1 MFCINCGTNIPD
13 NAQFCSSCGCQI
25 SNKSISP
32 ASTTA
37 NAIYQPSYNEVKEYL
52 SYAKKLETNRL
63 ELITTKNQLQNRIN
77 RLGFRQEFS
86 APTSDSAA
94 AFIAFGWKTFLIVLP
109 IGLIVAAIVS
119 NNGDIFANLLSIITI
134 VLIFFN
140 TELLIN
146 AGIALGCAIA
156 AGTLVGAVAAFFSS
170 FEHKKRCQE
179 YRKAV
184 AADNKRVENEQ
195 QQIGFLQTQQAEI
208 DRKIAEIESVMS
220 DFYSLNIIY
229 PKYRNLI
236 PIVTLYE
243 YFESG
248 RHTTL
253 SDAYNKYEDEL
264 LHKTIIEKLDVVIS
278 RLEQIRQNQNALYE
292 AILESNSIAERICQ
306 QSDTLIASNKMI
318 EKNTAL
324 AAYHSKIAADNSTIN
339 AYINISR
346 M

>member
-13 NAQFCSSCGCQI
+13 NAQFCSSCGYHI
-25 SNKSISP
+25 SNQNLSP
-32 ASTTA
+32 VSTTS
-37 NAIYQPSYNEVKEYL
+37 NFISQPSYNEVKEYL

-63 ELITTKNQLQNRIN
+63 ALITTKNQLQNRIN
-77 RLGFRQEFS
+77 QLGFRKEFS
-86 APTSDSAA
+86 APKSDSFESFKIFFIIAFVIVLLIGFVVAA
-94 AFIAFGWKTFLIVLP
+94 A
-109 IGLIVAAIVS
+109 VS
-119 NNGDIFANLLSIITI
+119 NDGDIFANLLSIITI

-146 AGIALGCAIA
+146 AGIALGCAVA
-156 AGTLVGAVAAFFSS
+156 AGLVVGIFTACISRSTYKQQCQKYKQAVD
-170 FEHKKRCQE
+170 
-179 YRKAV
+179 
-184 AADNKRVENEQ
+184 ADNKRVINEQ
-195 QQIGFLQTQQAEI
+195 RQIGFLQTQQAEI

-324 AAYHSKIAADNSTIN
+324 AAYHSKIAADNSAIN

>member
-1 MFCINCGTNIPD
+1 MYCINCGANLPD
-13 NAQFCSSCGCQI
+13 SAQFCASCGCQV
-25 SNKSISP
+25 SNKNISP

-37 NAIYQPSYNEVKEYL
+37 NVISQPSYNEVKEYL
-52 SYAKKLETNRL
+52 SYAKQLETNRL
-63 ELITTKNQLQNRIN
+63 ALITTKNQLQNRIN
-77 RLGFRQEFS
+77 RLGFYQEFT
-86 APTSDSAA
+86 APKSDSFESFKMFFIIAFVIVLLVGFVIAA
-94 AFIAFGWKTFLIVLP
+94 A
-109 IGLIVAAIVS
+109 VS
-119 NNGDIFANLLSIITI
+119 NDGDIFANLLSIITV
-134 VLIFFN
+134 VLVFFN

-146 AGIALGCAIA
+146 AGIALGCA
-156 AGTLVGAVAAFFSS
+156 VGAGLAVGIFAACISNS
-170 FEHKKRCQE
+170 TYREKCRNYKKAIEDDKKR
-179 YRKAV
+179 V
-184 AADNKRVENEQ
+184 AKEQ
-195 QQIGFLQTQQAEI
+195 RQIGFLQAQQAEL
-208 DRKIAEIESVMS
+208 DLKIAEVESVMS

-278 RLEQIRQNQNALYE
+278 KLEQIRQNQNALYE

-324 AAYHSKIAADNSTIN
+324 AAYNSKIAADNSTIN